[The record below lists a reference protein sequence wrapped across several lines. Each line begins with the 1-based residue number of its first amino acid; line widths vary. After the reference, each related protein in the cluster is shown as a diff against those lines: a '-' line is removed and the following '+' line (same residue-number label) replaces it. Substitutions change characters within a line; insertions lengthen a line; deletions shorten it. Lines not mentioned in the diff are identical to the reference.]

1 MNALGGTHE
10 QPGRA
15 AHQGDR
21 NDATGSPEKRG
32 GLRILMACAAFPP
45 FIDGG
50 GPISAMIVAK
60 LLIAA
65 GHDVQVVNVAGE
77 DKHEVFD
84 GVPVHR
90 LRSLNIDWNYRLPR
104 PAWKKLVWH
113 GLENFNPRAF
123 FALRREIR
131 RVRPDIVLTDSIEN
145 INVATWGAAKSLG
158 VPVCHILRSTFLLCW
173 KGSMWR
179 NGDNCTRA
187 CGSCR
192 ATSYGKK
199 LMSRFVDAVVG
210 ETDFIVARH
219 RDEGY
224 FPHATAHRIPG
235 AIAPLHAALPREGSG
250 GAGRPL
256 RLGFIGVHAAIKGLD
271 TLAAA
276 AHRLKG
282 QPVEFLIAGTGQG
295 DYAAALPERFPKGST
310 RFLGWVQPDAF
321 FPQIDVLVVPSLFQ
335 EPFGRVVIEAFVHGV
350 PVIGARSG
358 GIPETIEPGVN
369 GALFAPGDDAELAQR
384 ITDFV
389 QNPAQVLALS
399 AGAIEAAG
407 RYAPERI
414 ALSYEA
420 VFAGLRHG
428 AQPHRALAVQDAR
441 S

>member
-1 MNALGGTHE
+1 MNAPCGTKHGPAE
-10 QPGRA
+10 APSDGRGP
-15 AHQGDR
+15 Q
-21 NDATGSPEKRG
+21 KRSG
-32 GLRILMACAAFPP
+32 MRILMACAAFPP

-60 LLIAA
+60 LLLAA
-65 GHDVQVVNVAGE
+65 GHDVEVVNVAGE
-77 DKHEVFD
+77 DKHEIFE

-113 GLENFNPRAF
+113 ALENFNPRAF
-123 FALRREIR
+123 FAMRREIR
-131 RVRPDIVLTDSIEN
+131 RIRPDIVLTDSIEN
-145 INVATWGAAKSLG
+145 VNVATWAAAKSLG

-179 NGDNCTRA
+179 NGDNCAHA

-199 LMSRFVDAVVG
+199 LTSRFVDAVVG

-219 RDEGY
+219 LDEGY
-224 FPHATAHRIPG
+224 FPHATSHRIPG
-235 AIAPLHAALPREGSG
+235 AIAPLNAASPREGLHE
-250 GAGRPL
+250 GRPL
-256 RLGFIGVHAAIKGLD
+256 RLGFIGVHDAIKGLD

-282 QPVEFLIAGTGQG
+282 QPVAFLIAGSGQG
-295 DYAAALPERFPKGST
+295 DYAASLQERFPKENT
-310 RFLGWVQPDAF
+310 RFLGWVKPDAF
-321 FPQIDVLVVPSLFQ
+321 FPQIDVLVVPSVFR

-358 GIPETIEPGVN
+358 GIPETIEPGGN
-369 GALFAPGDDAELAQR
+369 GALFAPGDDGALAQH
-384 ITDFV
+384 IIELV
-389 QNPAQVLALS
+389 QNPGRIATLS
-399 AGAIEAAG
+399 AGALEAAR

-414 ALSYEA
+414 ASSYEA
-420 VFAGLRHG
+420 VFAELLRG
-428 AQPHRALAVQDAR
+428 AQSGRVLAMQDAGP
-441 S
+441 

>member
-1 MNALGGTHE
+1 M
-10 QPGRA
+10 
-15 AHQGDR
+15 
-21 NDATGSPEKRG
+21 
-32 GLRILMACAAFPP
+32 RILMACAAFPP

-60 LLIAA
+60 LLLAA

-77 DKHEVFD
+77 DKHEIFE

-90 LRSLNIDWNYRLPR
+90 LRSLNVDWNYRLPR
-104 PAWKKLVWH
+104 PAWKKLAWH
-113 GLENFNPRAF
+113 ALENFNPRAF
-123 FALRREIR
+123 FAMRREIR
-131 RVRPDIVLTDSIEN
+131 RTRPDIVLTDSIEN
-145 INVATWGAAKSLG
+145 VNVATWAAAKSLG

-179 NGDNCTRA
+179 NGDNCARA

-199 LMSRFVDAVVG
+199 LTSRLVDAVVG

-219 RDEGY
+219 LDEGY
-224 FPHATAHRIPG
+224 FPNATSHRIPG
-235 AIAPLHAALPREGSG
+235 AIAPLAATSPREGSLR
-250 GAGRPL
+250 GRPL

-295 DYAAALPERFPKGST
+295 DYAASLPERFPKDNT

-321 FPQIDVLVVPSLFQ
+321 FPQIDVLVVPSLFR

-369 GALFAPGDDAELAQR
+369 GALFAPGDDAELAERIAEFVENPQR
-384 ITDFV
+384 IAT
-389 QNPAQVLALS
+389 LS
-399 AGAIEAAG
+399 SGAIEAAR
-407 RYAPERI
+407 RYAPELI
-414 ALSYEA
+414 ASSYEA
-420 VFAGLRHG
+420 VFAALLRG
-428 AQPHRALAVQDAR
+428 PQAERALEMQDAR
-441 S
+441 P

>member
-1 MNALGGTHE
+1 M
-10 QPGRA
+10 
-15 AHQGDR
+15 
-21 NDATGSPEKRG
+21 
-32 GLRILMACAAFPP
+32 RILMACAAFPP

-50 GPISAMIVAK
+50 GPISAMITAK
-60 LLIAA
+60 LLLAA
-65 GHDVQVVNVAGE
+65 GHEVEVVNVADE
-77 DKHEVFD
+77 DKHEIFD

-113 GLENFNPRAF
+113 ALENFNPRAF
-123 FALRREIR
+123 FAMRREIR

-145 INVATWGAAKSLG
+145 INVATWAAAKSLG

-179 NGDNCTRA
+179 NGDNCARA

-210 ETDFIVARH
+210 ETDFIAARH
-219 RDEGY
+219 LSEGY
-224 FPHATAHRIPG
+224 FPHATSHCIPG
-235 AIAPLHAALPREGSG
+235 AIAPRDVPSPRVAPRE
-250 GAGRPL
+250 GRPL
-256 RLGFIGVHAAIKGLD
+256 RLGFIGVHDPIKGLD

-295 DYAAALPERFPKGST
+295 NYAAALPERFPKENT

-321 FPQIDVLVVPSLFQ
+321 FPQIDVLIVPSVFR

-358 GIPETIEPGVN
+358 GIPETIEPGIN
-369 GALFAPGDDAELAQR
+369 GALCAPGDDGALAQY
-384 ITDFV
+384 ITELV
-389 QNPAQVLALS
+389 QN
-399 AGAIEAAG
+399 
-407 RYAPERI
+407 PERI
-414 ALSYEA
+414 ATLSQGALAAARRYSPERIASAYEA
-420 VFAGLRHG
+420 VFAELLRS
-428 AQPHRALAVQDAR
+428 AQPGRVPVIQDA
-441 S
+441 SP